1 MKLQTGTILNCAY
14 NEGLFMKLV
23 SLGNRIHYGKSAK
36 WTHSAIVVSELDA
49 DNKVWVAE
57 ALGKG
62 FTISEYESW
71 WIYNQVKLG
80 RIAIGYPKK
89 KIDKKL
95 VYDLAKKYEGIGYGW
110 TDIFDIVLHIL
121 FGKKSFIIDSNAKK
135 LICSE
140 AVCRILYDASD
151 KKLDFEKEFGIDYDL
166 IMPQDIYN
174 SESILWEGKDG

>member
-1 MKLQTGTILNCAY
+1 MGDILKTGSIINCAY

-62 FTISEYESW
+62 FTISEYEAW
-71 WIYNQVKLG
+71 WIYSQVKLDKM
-80 RIAIGYPKK
+80 AIGYPKK
-89 KIDKKL
+89 KIDKKI
-95 VYDLAKKYEGIGYGW
+95 VYDLAKKYEGEEYGW
-110 TDIFDIVLHIL
+110 LDIFHIILHI
-121 FGKKSFIIDSNAKK
+121 FFNKKSFFFTTKAKQ

-174 SESILWEGKDG
+174 STQIEWGTQ